1 MWIASLIF
9 CLAITFGSAI
19 FYMTVAMKGTKKKED
34 K

>member
-19 FYMTVAMKGTKKKED
+19 FYMAVAMKGSKNKED